1 METEKI
7 FVDGMRFEE
16 PNETMKE
23 KTPWIKGKISIKV
36 QDFIKFIEKYE
47 TKGGW
52 VNIDLKKS
60 KEKGTLYLEL
70 NQWQPKQKEDLDLGE
85 TPQQKDEARPNE
97 DVIDLD
103 GRVLNPQDIP
113 FN

>member
-1 METEKI
+1 MENKEKMW
-7 FVDGMRFEE
+7 VVGMRFEA
-16 PNETMKE
+16 PNEIMKE

-47 TKGGW
+47 TKSGW

-70 NQWQPKQKEDLDLGE
+70 NQWKPKENDLDLGE
-85 TPQQKDEARPNE
+85 TAQQKDEERPNE

-103 GRVLNPQDIP
+103 GRVLNPDDIP

>member
-70 NQWQPKQKEDLDLGE
+70 NQWQPKQKEDLDLDE
-85 TPQQKDEARPNE
+85 TPQQKDEERPNE

-103 GRVLNPQDIP
+103 GRVLNPDIIP
-113 FN
+113 F